1 MENNIFIVDLPIAS
15 GDFNSYISLPEGINI
30 MIYLTI
36 YPFFNFPLYKSDY
49 LDYIYIYIHTLWL
62 FNIAMENPHF

>member
-1 MENNIFIVDLPIAS
+1 MENNIFIVDLPVAS

-36 YPFFNFPLYKSDY
+36 YPFFFPLYKSDY
-49 LDYIYIYIHTLWL
+49 LDIYIYTHPLVI
-62 FNIAMENPHF
+62 